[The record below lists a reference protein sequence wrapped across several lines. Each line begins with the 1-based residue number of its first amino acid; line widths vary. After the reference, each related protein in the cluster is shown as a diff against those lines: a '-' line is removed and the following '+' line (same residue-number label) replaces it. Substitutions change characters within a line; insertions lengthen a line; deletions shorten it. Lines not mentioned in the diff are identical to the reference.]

1 MLGNYMV
8 CFLCTNTSI
17 QSNSDECQPHQLQQC
32 TIEIFWHLWGKGGY
46 KNVFQYFNPSLI
58 FGLQS
63 CTNIVFY
70 FLCVSILESKLDIRP
85 SILYKHCILLFMC
98 FNTWIQAWYSAFN
111 LVQTLYFTFY
121 VFQYLNP
128 SLIFGLQSCTNIIF
142 YFLCVSILES
152 KLDIRPSIL
161 YKHCI
166 LLFMCFNTL
175 IQAWYSAFNLV
186 QTLHFTFYVFQ
197 YLNPSLIFG
206 LQSCTKLYFTFYV
219 FQYLNPSL
227 IFGLQSVQTLY
238 FTFYVFQYFNPSLI
252 FGLQSCT
259 NIVFYFLCVSI
270 L

>member
-1 MLGNYMV
+1 MCFNTLIQAWYSAFNLVQTLYFTFMCFNTLIQAWYSAFNLVVQTLYFTFYVFQYFNPSLIFGLQSCTNIVFY
-8 CFLCTNTSI
+8 FLCVSILESKLIFGLQSCTNIVIYFLCVSI
-17 QSNSDECQPHQLQQC
+17 LESKLDIRPSILLYKHCILLFMCFNTLIQAWYSASNLVQTLYFTFH
-32 TIEIFWHLWGKGGY
+32 
-46 KNVFQYFNPSLI
+46 VFQYFNPSLI

-85 SILYKHCILLFMC
+85 SIL
-98 FNTWIQAWYSAFN
+98 
-111 LVQTLYFTFY
+111 
-121 VFQYLNP
+121 
-128 SLIFGLQSCTNIIF
+128 
-142 YFLCVSILES
+142 
-152 KLDIRPSIL
+152 L

-186 QTLHFTFYVFQ
+186 QTL
-197 YLNPSLIFG
+197 
-206 LQSCTKLYFTFYV
+206 YFTFH
-219 FQYLNPSL
+219 
-227 IFGLQSVQTLY
+227 
-238 FTFYVFQYFNPSLI
+238 VFQYFNPSLI